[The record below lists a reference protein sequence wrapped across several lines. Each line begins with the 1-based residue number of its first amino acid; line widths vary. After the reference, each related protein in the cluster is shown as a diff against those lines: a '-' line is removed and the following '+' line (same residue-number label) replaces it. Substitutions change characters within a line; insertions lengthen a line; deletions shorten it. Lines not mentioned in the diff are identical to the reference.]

1 MICTSYLCIAL
12 NTHYPP
18 PTLQVLKLAVGD
30 TLELKTGAMA
40 AKDGTSEETDIKDL
54 DFCVFLIYGD
64 KTNGPLT
71 KANATALWE
80 QKESECPVTKI
91 YN

>member
-1 MICTSYLCIAL
+1 MAL

-40 AKDGTSEETDIKDL
+40 GATATESQTDIKDL
-54 DFCVFLIYGD
+54 DFCVFLIYAD
-64 KTNGPLT
+64 KPDGALT

-80 QKESECPVTKI
+80 QPAIDCPS
-91 YN
+91 N